1 MDPVPLARL
10 EREWT
15 ALQPRLALLYRSWSR
30 EEPALARF
38 SSPSRLLAFLRGRGP
53 TAAKDEALAALLRR
67 GRVEPLAS
75 RLLLEALLP
84 GLKALARRLLF
95 DPAER
100 EDLWA
105 LLLAAAWE
113 RISTYPLARR
123 PRKVAANILLDTL
136 ADTLALLRAER
147 RRQGAELPRPF
158 AGGVPAPEAVEDD
171 VEALLGEALGQ
182 GALRADEVELVL
194 ATRFDGQPL
203 HALADEAGVA
213 YNTMKVRRQ
222 RAERRLLAFL
232 GYPPV
237 PRGRQERPF
246 SFADAE

>member
-10 EREWT
+10 EREWC
-15 ALQPRLALLYRSWSR
+15 ALQPRLAVLYRSWSS

-38 SSPSRLLAFLRGRGP
+38 SSPSRLLTFLRGPGP
-53 TAAKDEALAALLRR
+53 SGPKDEALAALLRHAA
-67 GRVEPLAS
+67 VEPLAA

-84 GLKALARRLLF
+84 GLKSLARRLLF

-113 RISTYPLARR
+113 RISTYPLERR

-136 ADTLALLRAER
+136 ADTLAVLRLER
-147 RRQGAELPRPF
+147 RQRSELGRGPAADDA
-158 AGGVPAPEAVEDD
+158 AGNEVGGHVETLLATAVR
-171 VEALLGEALGQ
+171 AGRLT
-182 GALRADEVELVL
+182 ADEAELVL
-194 ATRFDGQPL
+194 STRFDGRTL
-203 HALADEAGVA
+203 AALAEEAGLA
-213 YNTMKVRRQ
+213 YNTLKLRRQ